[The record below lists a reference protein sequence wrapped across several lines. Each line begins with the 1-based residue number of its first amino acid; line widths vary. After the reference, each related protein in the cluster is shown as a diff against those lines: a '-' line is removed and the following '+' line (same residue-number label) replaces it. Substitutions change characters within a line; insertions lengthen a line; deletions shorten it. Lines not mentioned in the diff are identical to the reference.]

1 MKDQKKF
8 RQKFLQRLPTV
19 YEAAEDS
26 ELLLEAAMEEIRKED
41 VVVEIGAGSGFVS
54 EKLKGKCRFL
64 LATDINPHAAKKKKK
79 KGLEV
84 VVADLFRGI
93 KGKFT
98 LILFNPPY
106 LELEEEE
113 KIGDWLEKAI
123 DGGKGGVEVSVE
135 FLKQAK
141 ERLEKSGR
149 IILISTSH
157 NFERLKEEIKR
168 LGYKFEVVK
177 KRKLFFEELYAL
189 KIHI

>member
-41 VVVEIGAGSGFVS
+41 VVIEIGAGSGFVS

-64 LATDINPHAAKKKKK
+64 LATDINPHAAKICKE

-141 ERLEKSGR
+141 ERLEKGGR

-189 KIHI
+189 KIQI

>member
-1 MKDQKKF
+1 M
-8 RQKFLQRLPTV
+8 PTV
-19 YEAAEDS
+19 YEVAEDS
-26 ELLLEAAMEEIRKED
+26 ELLLEAAMEEVKEED
-41 VVVEIGAGSGFVS
+41 VVIEIGAGSGFVS
-54 EKLKGKCRFL
+54 EKLKGKCKFL
-64 LATDINPHAAKKKKK
+64 LATDINPHAAKMCKE

-84 VVADLFRGI
+84 VIADLFRGI

-113 KIGDWLEKAI
+113 KVGDWLEKAI
-123 DGGKGGVEVSVE
+123 DGGRGGIEVSVE

-141 ERLEKSGR
+141 EKLKENGR
-149 IILISTSH
+149 IILISSSH
-157 NFERLKEEIKR
+157 NFERLKEEIEK

-189 KIHI
+189 KIQI

>member
-1 MKDQKKF
+1 MKDRKKF
-8 RQKFLQRLPTV
+8 RQKFLRRLPTV
-19 YEAAEDS
+19 YEVAEDS
-26 ELLLEAAMEEIRKED
+26 ELLLEAAMEEVKEED
-41 VVVEIGAGSGFVS
+41 VVIEIGAGSGFVS
-54 EKLKGKCRFL
+54 EKLKGKCKFL
-64 LATDINPHAAKKKKK
+64 LATDINPHAAKMCKE

-84 VVADLFRGI
+84 VIADLFRGI

-113 KIGDWLEKAI
+113 KVGDWLEKAI
-123 DGGKGGVEVSVE
+123 DGGRGGIEVSVE

-141 ERLEKSGR
+141 EKLKENGR
-149 IILISTSH
+149 IILISSSH
-157 NFERLKEEIKR
+157 NFERLKEEIEK

-189 KIHI
+189 KIQI